1 MNATDFAAF
10 AVRAQAAA
18 AATFPCTLI
27 LTGGATITDAARGS
41 WRKGAVLA
49 EFGGGTIPMDTVT
62 IRVLRTAVSGSTIKA
77 NATTATVDGI
87 SVRITAVRDMKNDP
101 AILLECTA
109 TDPD

>member
-10 AVRAQAAA
+10 AVRAQSAA

-27 LTGGATITDAARGS
+27 FTGGSAITAARGS

-49 EFGGGTIPMDTVT
+49 EFGGGAIPMETVT
-62 IRVLRTAVSGSTIKA
+62 VRVLRTDAAGSTIKA